1 MLLLRYRGGFLKN
14 NIILGL
20 SHLQKPLF
28 DLFFSY
34 FLFQL
39 WFPHKRFVHLL
50 ERSYHFIMITF
61 LHQNIV
67 PALHASKRDNV
78 LQPGLLLQISNHI
91 FPRRIFIL
99 KVDALCLRQKLHRRI
114 IPLIICL
121 FQFTAQRSFV
131 ERARPFARHSSAV
144 GRITSCEICEKIPAL

>member
-78 LQPGLLLQISNHI
+78 LQPGLLLQISDHI

-99 KVDALCLRQKLHRRI
+99 KVDETPTSIGGEKNKLVLVGVQSPSKINMFDPLCFLDRHKIDALCLR
-114 IPLIICL
+114 
-121 FQFTAQRSFV
+121 
-131 ERARPFARHSSAV
+131 
-144 GRITSCEICEKIPAL
+144 

>member
-78 LQPGLLLQISNHI
+78 LQPGLLLQISDHI
-91 FPRRIFIL
+91 FPRRIFI
-99 KVDALCLRQKLHRRI
+99 VYFDIGIARI
-114 IPLIICL
+114 ILRSI
-121 FQFTAQRSFV
+121 FTDAKLSEFF
-131 ERARPFARHSSAV
+131 PFPKLLCNPPEALSWK
-144 GRITSCEICEKIPAL
+144 EIGLPPR